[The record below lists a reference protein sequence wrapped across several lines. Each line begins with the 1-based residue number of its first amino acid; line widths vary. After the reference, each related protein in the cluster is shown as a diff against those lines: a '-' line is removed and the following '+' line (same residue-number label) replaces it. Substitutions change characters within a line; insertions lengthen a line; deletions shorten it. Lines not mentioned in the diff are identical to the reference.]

1 MLISAL
7 ARATD
12 ETPRTLRFYEAAGL
26 LPEPPRTTGNYRDY
40 PGHTVDDIHFIRSLQ
55 TAGLT
60 LDDIASIAHLRH
72 NPQPLDSTDLALV
85 AAAMAR
91 IDTRLDTL
99 RRTRQDLD
107 ALTDQT
113 QTEHPAPHVDWAP
126 NNISNQHPTGGPRRH
141 GRLRALNG

>member
-1 MLISAL
+1 MLISEL
-7 ARATD
+7 ARATN

-40 PGHTVDDIHFIRSLQ
+40 PDATVDDIHFIRSLQ
-55 TAGLT
+55 SAGLT

-72 NPQPLDSTDLALV
+72 NPRPLDSTDLALV
-85 AAAMAR
+85 AATMAR
-91 IDTRLDTL
+91 IDTHLDTL

-113 QTEHPAPHVDWAP
+113 KTEHPTPHV

-141 GRLRALNG
+141 GRLRALKG